1 MRSDWFLH
9 NWMYAGFLAG
19 LFLLA
24 IAPVLAAP
32 VGLPLL
38 LVYLQLPVY
47 MLPSSKSTTTTG
59 SASS

>member
-24 IAPVLAAP
+24 ALTPIDIPAI
-32 VGLPLL
+32 
-38 LVYLQLPVY
+38 QLGW
-47 MLPSSKSTTTTG
+47 M
-59 SASS
+59 SASARAS

>member
-24 IAPVLAAP
+24 ALIAPIDIPAI
-32 VGLPLL
+32 
-38 LVYLQLPVY
+38 QLGW
-47 MLPSSKSTTTTG
+47 M
-59 SASS
+59 SASARAS